1 VFRTQLKVRFG
12 DIDAAGIAYYP
23 RLVNFLHEAFEDFF
37 ASHVGRTFPQVLKE
51 GLGFPTV
58 KLELEF
64 VAPVKYGDLL
74 EMGLAIERVGRASVA
89 IRYEA
94 AVLGRAVF
102 RARSTVVAVD
112 MKTFRP
118 VPVPDWLRE
127 RFLAAGG

>member
-1 VFRTQLKVRFG
+1 VFKTSLLVRFG
-12 DIDAAGIAYYP
+12 DLDAAGIAYYP

-37 ASHVGRTFPQVLKE
+37 TSHVGRSFPQVLKE

-58 KLELEF
+58 KLEIEFLSPVHHGDNLE
-64 VAPVKYGDLL
+64 VTLV
-74 EMGLAIERVGRASVA
+74 IERVGRASVG

-94 AVLGRAVF
+94 TVAGQAVF
-102 RARSTVVAVD
+102 KARSTVVAVD

-127 RFLAAGG
+127 RFLAARD